1 MSFQLTYSQVGES
14 HADSLKRKEAR
25 LVDSSSATLTVE
37 DEKGHD
43 VDIAIITEGKDG
55 HHEIA
60 PLGGMPMTVNGE
72 PLRQKTRIMSGDAI
86 QAGQLL
92 IRYYAVMP
100 PARQSWQSKAL
111 TGLSRLS
118 LALLFV
124 LQLLFM
130 FWLPWRLSDS
140 RLWEGSV
147 AKQKI
152 TRAMDDTRH
161 RVTKLLK
168 TEDSLQARPV
178 IKMLVSEIALD
189 LEERSAYLRLYEE
202 KLSRSQ
208 RRRMVADLGKLN
220 KLLDDIENGMTFP
233 PIPAPDIDNAV
244 KATID
249 KYSK

>member
-1 MSFQLTYSQVGES
+1 MSFQLTYSNVGES

-37 DEKGHD
+37 DGKGHD
-43 VDIAIITEGKDG
+43 VDIAVIKEGTDG
-55 HHEIA
+55 HHEIE
-60 PLGGMPMTVNGE
+60 PLGGMPLTVNGA
-72 PLRQKTRIMSGDAI
+72 PLTQKIRIMSGDTI
-86 QAGQLL
+86 QAGQLQ
-92 IRYYAVMP
+92 IRYYAVLP

-118 LALLFV
+118 LALLFA

-161 RVTKLLK
+161 RVNKLLK
-168 TEDSLQARPV
+168 TENNLQASPV
-178 IKMLVSEIALD
+178 IKLLVSEIALD
-189 LEERSAYLRLYEE
+189 LEDRSAYLRLYEE

-208 RRRMVADLGKLN
+208 RRNMVADLGKLN
-220 KLLDDIENGMTFP
+220 KLLDEIENGMTFP

>member
-1 MSFQLTYSQVGES
+1 MSFQLTYSPVGES

-43 VDIAIITEGKDG
+43 
-55 HHEIA
+55 IA
-60 PLGGMPMTVNGE
+60 PLGGMPMTLNGE
-72 PLRQKTRIMSGDAI
+72 PLRQKTRIMSGDDI
-86 QAGQLL
+86 QAGQLF

-152 TRAMDDTRH
+152 TRAMDETRH

-168 TEDSLQARPV
+168 TEDSLHARPV
-178 IKMLVSEIALD
+178 IKLLVSEIALD

-249 KYSK
+249 KYSTK